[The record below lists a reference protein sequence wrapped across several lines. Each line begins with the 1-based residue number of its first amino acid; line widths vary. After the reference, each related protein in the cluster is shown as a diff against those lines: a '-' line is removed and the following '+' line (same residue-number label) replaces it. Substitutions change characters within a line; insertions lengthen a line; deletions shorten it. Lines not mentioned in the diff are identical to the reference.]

1 MGPFS
6 ASLAAADAGSPASLP
21 SAPTLSDGGNET
33 RASERTTPT
42 VTAITRLSATPTN
55 SSSVTFTVSF
65 SERVVDLDPDDF
77 TPNAEAGVSE
87 ASVSTVSTS
96 GSDTTVTV
104 TGINGDGSLG
114 LDVSNSGNAQDTE
127 REDALGL
134 SEPPT
139 DETYTVD
146 NTTPTVTAITRS
158 TPTAETTDQSSI
170 TFAVSF
176 SEKVED
182 LDPDDFTFGSNPGGA
197 TIDAINT
204 PGDTT
209 ITVTGISG
217 DGFLDLDVSGAGTT
231 KDPAGNGLASS
242 APSTEET
249 YTIDQTA
256 PRVTAITRTLDTP
269 TNADSVAFQVS
280 FSETVTGLNGSDFTL
295 SSAPDGGASITD
307 ISTTDDT
314 TVAVEFVGGS
324 GTLDLDVSDDGSA
337 QDPAGNGLDTTTEPD
352 PDQTYTVDNT
362 PPAITGDVT
371 APDGSYAEGEVVS
384 FTVPY
389 GETVE
394 VDESGGTPALALDVD
409 GTTREADLDS
419 GSGTNSLVFNY
430 TVQPGDSTLA
440 LNTSNIQL
448 NGGTITDPAGNNANL
463 GFSGQTDLSGVFIDG
478 TAPPIVN
485 RVLSNDGSNNLTFQ
499 FETNEPLDA
508 IDVTVDG
515 PNTAD
520 VYSFD
525 ESDFTETTVSG
536 DFDIQYTLSTPPPYD
551 DGRGTYAATIDAAVD
566 TVGNDGSTGTS
577 VPYEL
582 PAANDQSF
590 TTDEDTEL
598 SVDAPGVLSNDSP
611 LNPEDDSVSVLRV
624 QGSSENRGNDITLD
638 SDAVLTLNED
648 GSFTYDPAGAFEDFA
663 ATDDSTD
670 TFEYQAIGP
679 DGGTSNTA
687 TVSVTIN
694 GVNDA
699 PQIATNSVLGLPSG
713 SEAVIS
719 DDILQVDD
727 PDNGAATLT
736 FTLEDEPVNGDLLN
750 NGTPLN
756 QGDTFS
762 QQDINDGKI
771 KYDHGGSGETDNFDF
786 TVSDGDKGISET
798 EFTISIGTNDPP
810 TANNDNATTT
820 EDDVLDVTD
829 PSNGVLANDNDDDPE
844 DDLFVSE
851 VNGTPNEEN
860 PVTVRGNSDIVIDS
874 SGTYT
879 FDPKD
884 EFQSLDDGEN
894 ATPVVT
900 YTAADGR
907 GGRAQ
912 ASLNLTVEGKNDPP
926 TLVTNDGL
934 DGVRIGARESILSL
948 NLRAEDVDE
957 NDGASN
963 LTFEVQ
969 TPPNNGR
976 LFNGG
981 SPLNANDTFT
991 QADIN
996 DGNIAYQHDGST
1008 TSSDSFTFTLTDD
1021 SGAGPSEATFAIS
1034 ISAGIPTARND
1045 TFVVGENSSLAV
1057 TSSGAGVLDND
1068 SDPTQDDL
1076 TASIVALTGPENGT
1090 LDNLTNFSDGFFT
1103 YTPDDGFSGRDS
1115 VDYSATD
1122 PAENADTAAVQ
1133 IAVLPATEQ
1142 YVTTQGQAV
1151 SIPAPD
1157 TAVLGPEAGQA
1168 VDTLGEVSVSSAP
1181 SDGSVTFSD
1190 DTFEYTPDN
1199 GFSGTDAFEYEVGN
1213 GLGGTVSAGISVRVR
1228 ASQPSISINRS
1239 FPNPTDST
1247 SFRLVAL
1254 PGSPGVSLASTLP
1267 GEQGEDWR
1275 GFREGGAT
1283 ENASFSREPCG
1294 TEATCS
1300 LTAGTGY
1307 WLIARSDWSVDDNIG
1322 AVSLQPDDGGPVPS
1336 VVRIPVQDGWNIISN
1351 PLVEDVSWEAV
1362 QDASGTDQDLFRWR
1376 DGWLEAQTFGSA
1388 TSGEAYYFRDDQ
1400 IDELVVPFPGVQR
1413 KDAPEKTDENTK
1425 SSPTAKGQAL
1435 ALHVVQD
1442 GDTLSSVRAGRHPD
1456 SKRGFDDTDRYGPPG
1471 YFGASLRLLPPG
1483 AEQPPALRTEY
1494 KPPNGDG
1501 SAFDLRLRTSA
1512 DSAVTLTTEG
1522 ADAFADDQVALVNRS
1537 SGRSHDLKATPAVT
1551 VAPSSST
1558 TRFKLLVGSDAFVD
1572 KAQQEAVPDE
1582 VKLRPN
1588 YPNPFRRTTT
1598 IEYSL
1603 PSAQDVRLVI
1613 YDVLGRRV
1621 ETIVDGRKEAGFHT
1635 LQWDGGRSLASGM
1648 YFARLVAGSTTKT
1661 ERLVIIR

>member
-1 MGPFS
+1 
-6 ASLAAADAGSPASLP
+6 
-21 SAPTLSDGGNET
+21 
-33 RASERTTPT
+33 
-42 VTAITRLSATPTN
+42 
-55 SSSVTFTVSF
+55 
-65 SERVVDLDPDDF
+65 
-77 TPNAEAGVSE
+77 
-87 ASVSTVSTS
+87 
-96 GSDTTVTV
+96 
-104 TGINGDGSLG
+104 
-114 LDVSNSGNAQDTE
+114 
-127 REDALGL
+127 
-134 SEPPT
+134 
-139 DETYTVD
+139 
-146 NTTPTVTAITRS
+146 
-158 TPTAETTDQSSI
+158 
-170 TFAVSF
+170 
-176 SEKVED
+176 
-182 LDPDDFTFGSNPGGA
+182 
-197 TIDAINT
+197 
-204 PGDTT
+204 
-209 ITVTGISG
+209 
-217 DGFLDLDVSGAGTT
+217 
-231 KDPAGNGLASS
+231 
-242 APSTEET
+242 
-249 YTIDQTA
+249 
-256 PRVTAITRTLDTP
+256 
-269 TNADSVAFQVS
+269 
-280 FSETVTGLNGSDFTL
+280 
-295 SSAPDGGASITD
+295 
-307 ISTTDDT
+307 
-314 TVAVEFVGGS
+314 
-324 GTLDLDVSDDGSA
+324 
-337 QDPAGNGLDTTTEPD
+337 
-352 PDQTYTVDNT
+352 
-362 PPAITGDVT
+362 
-371 APDGSYAEGEVVS
+371 
-384 FTVPY
+384 
-389 GETVE
+389 
-394 VDESGGTPALALDVD
+394 
-409 GTTREADLDS
+409 
-419 GSGTNSLVFNY
+419 
-430 TVQPGDSTLA
+430 
-440 LNTSNIQL
+440 
-448 NGGTITDPAGNNANL
+448 
-463 GFSGQTDLSGVFIDG
+463 LSGVFIDG

-485 RVLSNDGSNNLTFQ
+485 RVLSNDGANNLTFQ

-508 IDVTVDG
+508 INVTVDG

-577 VPYEL
+577 VTYEL
-582 PAANDQSF
+582 PTANDESF

-611 LNPEDDSVSVLRV
+611 LSPENDSVSVLRV

-638 SDAVLTLNED
+638 SDAVLTLNAD

-670 TFEYQAIGP
+670 TFEYQAVGP

-699 PQIATNSVLGLPSG
+699 PQIVNNSVLGLPSG

-719 DDILQVDD
+719 DDLLQVDD

-736 FTLEDEPVNGDLLN
+736 FTLEDEPVNGDVLN
-750 NGTPLN
+750 NGTPLR

-798 EFTISIGTNDPP
+798 EFTISIGTNDSP

-829 PSNGVLANDNDDDPE
+829 PSNGVLANDSDPDG

-851 VNGTPNEEN
+851 VNGTPNEED

-884 EFQSLDDGEN
+884 EFQSLDDGDN

-900 YTAADGR
+900 YTAADGK

-912 ASLNLTVEGKNDPP
+912 ASLNLTVEGENDPP
-926 TLVTNDGL
+926 TLATNDGL

-948 NLRAEDVDE
+948 NLRAEDVDGD
-957 NDGASN
+957 DGASN
-963 LTFEVQ
+963 LTFKVQ
-969 TPPNNGR
+969 TPPSNGQ

-981 SPLNANDTFT
+981 SPLNADDTFT

-1008 TSSDSFTFTLTDD
+1008 TSSDSFTFTLRDD
-1021 SGAGPSEATFAIS
+1021 SGDGPSEATFAIS

-1045 TFVVGENSSLAV
+1045 TFVVGQNSSLAV
-1057 TSSGAGVLDND
+1057 TPSGAGVLDND

-1090 LDNLTNFSDGFFT
+1090 LDDLTNFSDGFFT

-1122 PAENADTAAVQ
+1122 PAGNADTAAVQ

-1228 ASQPSISINRS
+1228 PLQESVSVRRS

-1254 PGSPGVSLASTLP
+1254 PGSPGVSLASTLT
-1267 GEQGEDWR
+1267 GEQGDDWR
-1275 GFREGGAT
+1275 GFQEGGAT

-1322 AVSLQPDDGGPVPS
+1322 AVSLQPDDGGSVPS

-1351 PLVEDVSWEAV
+1351 PLVEDVSWEDV

-1376 DGWLEAQTFGSA
+1376 DGWLETQTFGSA
-1388 TSGEAYYFRDDQ
+1388 TSGEAYYFRDD
-1400 IDELVVPFPGVQR
+1400 DLDALVVPFPGVQR
-1413 KDAPEKTDENTK
+1413 KDAGEPTEETKTK
-1425 SSPTAKGQAL
+1425 RPPKGRTL
-1435 ALHVVQD
+1435 ALHAVQN
-1442 GDTLSSVRAGRHPD
+1442 GDTLSTVRAGRHPD

-1483 AEQPPALRTEY
+1483 TEQPPALRTEY

-1501 SAFDLRLRTSA
+1501 SAFALRLRTSA
-1512 DSAVTLTTEG
+1512 DSALTLTTEG
-1522 ADAFADDQVALVNRS
+1522 ADAFSDDEVALVNRS

-1558 TRFKLLVGSDAFVD
+1558 TRFKLLVGSAAFVD
-1572 KAQQEAVPDE
+1572 KAQQEVIPDE

-1603 PSAQDVRLVI
+1603 PSAQDVRLVV

-1621 ETIVDGRKEAGFHT
+1621 ETIVDGRQEAGFHT